1 MELKPLKKWV
11 VCIDLTNMDQALIG
25 YINFLATIFKPESVR
40 FFHVIQSYDVFH
52 DLIEEFPELETEEDL
67 NELLSKQISEEVEK
81 GFTHKD
87 ADYDVVIRKGS
98 PTGEIIR
105 FIEKEQPDLLVLGKK
120 AGYKGEGILAQR
132 IVKYVPCSVLFVPE
146 TSRYT
151 LQNITVPVDFSEQ
164 SETAA
169 RFALNLVKPAG
180 GRVMAQHLYD
190 YPKQF
195 FPYMPDKKTMKK
207 MDEDLEAQK
216 VAFLNKIKTPGDTD
230 LDFELTLHKDGKMS
244 DTIYDMCVSTQSD
257 MIVVF
262 AKARKNL
269 LALMND
275 KLPDRMASYPF
286 GIPLF
291 ILKNKE
297 RNQKLF
303 SAFLKS

>member
-1 MELKPLKKWV
+1 MEFKPLKKWV
-11 VCIDLTNMDQALIG
+11 ACIDLTTMDQALIG
-25 YINFLATIFKPESVR
+25 YIDFLAKIMKPDSVKLL
-40 FFHVIQSYDVFH
+40 HIIESYDVFQ

-67 NELLSKQISEEVEK
+67 NELLSNQITEEATK
-81 GFTHKD
+81 GFTGTD
-87 ADYDVVIRKGS
+87 INFEVVIQKGS

-105 FIEKEQPDLLVLGKK
+105 YIENQQPDLLILGKK

-151 LQNITVPVDFSEQ
+151 LENITVPVDFSEQ
-164 SETAA
+164 SEFAA
-169 RFALNLVKPAG
+169 RAALSLVKHSG
-180 GRVMAQHLYD
+180 GRVTAQHLYD

-195 FPYMPDKKTMKK
+195 FPYMPDKKTMRK
-207 MDEDLEAQK
+207 MDEHLAAQRE
-216 VAFLNKIKTPGDTD
+216 AFLNKIKTPGETD

-244 DTIYDMCVSTQSD
+244 DSIYEMCVSTKSD

-269 LALMND
+269 LSIMND
-275 KLPDRMASYPF
+275 KLPERMAQYPF
-286 GIPLF
+286 GIPLL

-303 SAFLKS
+303 KTFLKA